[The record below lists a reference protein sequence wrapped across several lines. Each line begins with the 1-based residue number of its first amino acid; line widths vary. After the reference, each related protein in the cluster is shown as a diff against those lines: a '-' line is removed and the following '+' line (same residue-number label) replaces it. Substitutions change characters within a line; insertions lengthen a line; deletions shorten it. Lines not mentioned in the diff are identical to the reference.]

1 VVGTE
6 EAAQEM
12 GIQMFT
18 DFSVL
23 HQNRPPMR
31 LSRRWAVKVRKT
43 KEVFGLDFFNRHG
56 YE

>member
-1 VVGTE
+1 MLSSTSTQGTLYSS
-6 EAAQEM
+6 
-12 GIQMFT
+12 

-31 LSRRWAVKVRKT
+31 LSRRWAMKVHKT
-43 KEVFGLDFFNRHG
+43 KEVFGLDFLNRHG